1 MAYLYH
7 NIPTITCLIQNEYL
21 FNHEK
26 GHGEYTP
33 TDVHSV
39 ASVEKRVPLFEAYL
53 NNGVNWTRR
62 PITAFCWKPCDPVPL
77 QHAMYWD
84 CFSPYIDVQV
94 RQRLKGL
101 RAKLVTPSNTKE
113 CGEYMFTIDWSWEN
127 KAMLDTN
134 FSETP
139 EHKCAHFFK
148 MDNGNF
154 YAYPNNRIVW
164 HDDAW
169 VYEPIEKNP
178 GYKIDLNVYSV
189 ENKRNK
195 FTDYSYFT
203 EFSDAPIHHPEPQLA
218 TVQTS
223 AIKNT

>member
-1 MAYLYH
+1 
-7 NIPTITCLIQNEYL
+7 L

-26 GHGEYTP
+26 GHGEYTSA
-33 TDVHSV
+33 DVHSV
-39 ASVEKRVPLFEAYL
+39 ASIEKRVPLFEAYL
-53 NNGVNWTRR
+53 DNGVNWTRR
-62 PITAFCWKPCDPVPL
+62 PITAFCWKPCDPVL
-77 QHAMYWD
+77 LEHAMYWD
-84 CFSPYIDVQV
+84 CFSPYVDVQV

-113 CGEYMFTIDWSWEN
+113 CGEYMFTMDWSWEN

-154 YAYPNNRIVW
+154 YAYPNNRIIW

-218 TVQTS
+218 PVQTS
-223 AIKNT
+223 AVKDS